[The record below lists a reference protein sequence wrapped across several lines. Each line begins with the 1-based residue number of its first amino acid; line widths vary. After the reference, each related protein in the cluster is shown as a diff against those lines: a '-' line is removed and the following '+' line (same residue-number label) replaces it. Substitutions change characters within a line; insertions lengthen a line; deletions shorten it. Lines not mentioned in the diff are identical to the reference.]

1 MRETMAYN
9 PCFFQLRGPQLERML
24 EIVRATDA
32 AEPGGVVFYGDSL
45 TQLFPVERLFPELPG
60 VQNCGVAGAV
70 SEELLWLADEAVI
83 KRRPRLVVL
92 MVGTNDLGNTVMA
105 SPRVVACNV
114 RDLVDLVLGNLP
126 EARVLLWSPLPC
138 VEELDGYRA
147 KPCAR
152 SNDLLRMILGQEREL
167 IRDGRVSFLD
177 VFDAFLDE
185 QGRTRAELYAD
196 GLHLTEEGFRRLA
209 DLMRPSLLSIGD
221 CPQLT
226 DCYTGDSI

>member
-1 MRETMAYN
+1 MRESMAYN
-9 PCFFQLRGPQLERML
+9 PHFFQLRRPQLERML
-24 EIVRATDA
+24 DIVRATES

-45 TQLFPVERLFPELPG
+45 TQLFPVGRLFPELSG
-60 VQNCGVAGAV
+60 VQNCGVAGVV
-70 SEELLWLADEAVI
+70 SEELLWLADDAVI
-83 KRRPRLVVL
+83 KRRPRLVAL

-105 SPRVVACNV
+105 SPRDVACNV

-167 IRDGRVSFLD
+167 IRNDRVSFLYI
-177 VFDAFLDE
+177 FDAFLDAL
-185 QGRTRAELYAD
+185 GRTRAELYAD

-209 DLMRPSLLSIGD
+209 DLMRPELARLLEA
-221 CPQLT
+221 
-226 DCYTGDSI
+226 